1 MKSNYVKIFSGNT
14 LLGKR
19 IVERLHKIEIEAI
32 VKDESESARLA
43 GFSSSMLN
51 NIDLYVHKDEVV
63 KAKVVIKELS

>member
-63 KAKVVIKELS
+63 KAEVVIKELS